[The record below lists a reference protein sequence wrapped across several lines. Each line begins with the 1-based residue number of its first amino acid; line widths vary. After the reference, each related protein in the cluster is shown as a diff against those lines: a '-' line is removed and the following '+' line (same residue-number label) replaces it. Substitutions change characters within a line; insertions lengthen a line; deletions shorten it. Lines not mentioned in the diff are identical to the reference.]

1 MNILITVTLYMFISE
16 NSSLFIHTQ
25 PLKAPIS
32 TNEFSTLISIH
43 FLRELLE
50 RILLRDQ
57 SIFSLVNIGFSLD
70 DELIL
75 LVDVVDVGQSRHS
88 KG

>member
-1 MNILITVTLYMFISE
+1 MFISE

-43 FLRELLE
+43 FHRRTGNFLPGGGGKP
-50 RILLRDQ
+50 
-57 SIFSLVNIGFSLD
+57 FSQKTLASCPNFYKTVEQKRGPYD
-70 DELIL
+70 ATT
-75 LVDVVDVGQSRHS
+75 
-88 KG
+88 